1 MKFHAHHPI
10 FRYTDYM
17 SEITQIS
24 KRGQITLPA
33 EVRKM
38 LGLEPGDTLV
48 VRVEEGRIVLEPAV
62 VLPLELYSDERI
74 AEFEKNAE
82 VSPEALED
90 FKKAWGRV

>member
-1 MKFHAHHPI
+1 
-10 FRYTDYM
+10 M
-17 SEITQIS
+17 SEVTQIS

-82 VSPEALED
+82 VSPEELDA
-90 FKKAWGRV
+90 FKKAWGRS

>member
-1 MKFHAHHPI
+1 
-10 FRYTDYM
+10 M
-17 SEITQIS
+17 SAITQIS

-62 VLPLELYSDERI
+62 VLPLELYSDERV
-74 AEFEKNAE
+74 AEFEENAE
-82 VSPEALED
+82 VSPEKLEA
-90 FKKAWGRV
+90 FKKAWGQV

>member
-1 MKFHAHHPI
+1 
-10 FRYTDYM
+10 M

>member
-1 MKFHAHHPI
+1 
-10 FRYTDYM
+10 M

-74 AEFEKNAE
+74 EEFEKNAE
-82 VSPEALED
+82 VSPEALEA

>member
-1 MKFHAHHPI
+1 
-10 FRYTDYM
+10 M

-38 LGLEPGDTLV
+38 LGLEPGDALV

-74 AEFEKNAE
+74 AEFNKSAE
-82 VSPEALED
+82 VSPEEIEA
-90 FKKAWGRV
+90 FKKAWGRS

>member
-1 MKFHAHHPI
+1 
-10 FRYTDYM
+10 M
-17 SEITQIS
+17 SAITQIS

-62 VLPLELYSDERI
+62 VLPLELYSDERV
-74 AEFEKNAE
+74 AEFEENAE
-82 VSPEALED
+82 VSPEELEA

>member
-1 MKFHAHHPI
+1 
-10 FRYTDYM
+10 M

-82 VSPEALED
+82 VGPEALEV
-90 FKKAWGRV
+90 FKKAWGLV